1 MFQSLV
7 DGVQSVSQTFDLP
20 LLGFLRLEEFEAED
34 VSDREGD
41 ATVSVTIATAKGSSK
56 LALPTVN
63 NDYVN

>member
-7 DGVQSVSQTFDLP
+7 DGVKSVSQTFDFP

-41 ATVSVTIATAKGSSK
+41 ATVSVTVASAKGSSK
-56 LALPTVN
+56 FALPTVN
-63 NDYVN
+63 